1 MYRHYAASPQMK
13 PNGSIIHFKLS
24 LSFNVKCENWQD
36 LEDQLPFSFFSDDD
50 LEKLIEEVV
59 KASNRG
65 VSAARN
71 ASGEPNWSFG
81 QSLFFS
87 STVVTTIGNNFVSIC
102 GHNLKNVTF
111 SPVEVPIY
119 LYKTTVF

>member
-1 MYRHYAASPQMK
+1 M
-13 PNGSIIHFKLS
+13 FCFL
-24 LSFNVKCENWQD
+24 
-36 LEDQLPFSFFSDDD
+36 SDDD

-102 GHNLKNVTF
+102 SNNVKTDSF
-111 SPVEVPIY
+111 RPVEVSKY
-119 LYKTTVF
+119 L